1 MPSLPL
7 PNRGQPIDT
16 SYIYDMAVVINELA
30 QQLSLAR
37 DNNSVIDTKSGG
49 KQTSKTSALTVIG
62 GVVKIVSDSNVT
74 ATNTKPFTYMFDNSF
89 KYSPVVTAT
98 VVNDSG
104 TTAGEN
110 VSVIITDISK
120 SSVTGLVRFNSSGT
134 VSTSVNLIIIGI
146 PN

>member
-1 MPSLPL
+1 MSSLPL
-7 PNRGQPIDT
+7 PNRGQPVDT
-16 SYIYDMAVVINELA
+16 AYIYDMAVVINELA

-37 DNNSVIDTKSGG
+37 DNNSVIDTRSGG
-49 KQTSKTSALTVIG
+49 KQPSKTSALSILA
-62 GVVKIVSDSNVT
+62 GVVKIANDSNVT
-74 ATNTKPFTYMFDNSF
+74 ATNTKPFTYMFDKSF

-98 VVNDSG
+98 VVNDTG

-110 VSVIITDISK
+110 VSVVITDVSK